1 MSENPLFRK
10 AALDKLASPERLD
23 VLMQVTSPMGWLAL
37 TAVAG
42 ILVGVIIWSILG
54 SIPERIDG
62 QGVLLRGGANS
73 EIRSSGS
80 GSIVSLDLKVNQVVT
95 VGQVVGTTTMAG
107 TNEEVA
113 VAQTRL
119 NEARNKRNTVGLD
132 SRMGVAQAQNQI
144 ATLRADLLRQQAEL
158 ENAEANLK
166 RLQKL
171 FDEGGIPS
179 SRLEG
184 ARGTRNQIAAS
195 ITGIKG
201 QINAQESTIRQL
213 QGGAGSVDSEI
224 ALAEA
229 ELKRVMAKV
238 GAQEQLVSTVAGR
251 VIEVRKR
258 VGDTIAPNDVIATL
272 ESTSAQVQVVAFVGA
287 NLGKRVAVGMHSE
300 VSPTDVKREEYGFM
314 LADVSQRSD
323 YAATPEYVMA
333 QLKNETVAKQ
343 LMGQGAVFEVRANLK
358 EAPDTPSGFAWS
370 TSKGPPFKI
379 SGGTLVSV
387 AIVVDRKPPI
397 TLVMPFLKKTF
408 GVALGMY

>member
-23 VLMQVTSPMGWLAL
+23 VLMQVTSPMGWLSL
-37 TAVAG
+37 ITVAG
-42 ILVGVIIWSILG
+42 ILVGVIIWSIFG

-80 GSIVSLDLKVNQVVT
+80 GAIVSLDLKINQVIT
-95 VGQVVGTTTMAG
+95 VGQVVGTTTLAG
-107 TNEEVA
+107 TNEEVQ

-119 NEARNKRNTVGLD
+119 NEARNKRSTVGLD

-158 ENAEANLK
+158 ENAETNLK

-171 FDEGGIPS
+171 FDEGGIPA

-184 ARGTRNQIAAS
+184 ARATRNSIAAS

-201 QINAQESTIRQL
+201 QIGSQESTIRQL

-229 ELKRVMAKV
+229 ELKRVTAKV

-251 VIEVRKR
+251 VIELRKR
-258 VGDTIAPNDVIATL
+258 VGDTVAPNDVIATL
-272 ESTSAQVQVVAFVGA
+272 EATNAQVQVVAFVGA
-287 NLGKRVAVGMHSE
+287 NLGKRVSLGMKGE
-300 VSPTDVKREEYGFM
+300 VSPSDVKREEFGFM
-314 LADVSQRSD
+314 LADISQRSD
-323 YAATPEYVMA
+323 YAATTEYVMS
-333 QLKNETVAKQ
+333 QLRNDAIVKQ

-379 SGGTLVSV
+379 SGGTMVSI
-387 AIVVDRKPPI
+387 AIVVDSKPPI
-397 TLVMPFLKKTF
+397 TLVMPFLRKTF
-408 GVALGMY
+408 GVS